1 MDLLKDKKQFLRNM
15 SVPLLF
21 IVIISVGI
29 PLSKYTGVYLLRE
42 GLTRLVRNS
51 FLVISLLIP
60 VMAGMGIN
68 FAITLGAMAGQIG
81 IIFSQ
86 DWGLTGVGG
95 LFVAM
100 ALATPIAILLGAFA
114 GHVLNKAR
122 GREMITSM
130 ILSFLIS
137 GFYQF
142 FMLFFCGGVIKFHD
156 PNLILSR
163 GYGVIST
170 VTLKAGRAFDDFI
183 KFELWPGTGI
193 YVPVFTIFL
202 IFLACLFT
210 VWFRKTKLGHDMRSV
225 GQDQRVSN
233 DAGMAVDHI
242 RVQSIVISTVMACYG
257 QIIYLQNIGTMN
269 TTYGADQVSLFAAA
283 ALLVGGASVSRASL
297 PNVFI
302 GVLLFHMMFIVM
314 PVAGKT
320 LTGNAM
326 IGEYFRSFI
335 SYGVVA
341 LALIMHSWARNRD
354 LADSR
359 KQMRKENDDKSRELK
374 AKVNA

>member
-142 FMLFFCGGVIKFHD
+142 FMLFFCGGVIKFND

-210 VWFRKTKLGHDMRSV
+210 VWFRKTKLGHDMSSV

-359 KQMRKENDDKSRELK
+359 KQMRKDNDDKSKELK

>member
-142 FMLFFCGGVIKFHD
+142 FMTRTSSC
-156 PNLILSR
+156 
-163 GYGVIST
+163 
-170 VTLKAGRAFDDFI
+170 
-183 KFELWPGTGI
+183 
-193 YVPVFTIFL
+193 
-202 IFLACLFT
+202 
-210 VWFRKTKLGHDMRSV
+210 
-225 GQDQRVSN
+225 
-233 DAGMAVDHI
+233 
-242 RVQSIVISTVMACYG
+242 
-257 QIIYLQNIGTMN
+257 
-269 TTYGADQVSLFAAA
+269 
-283 ALLVGGASVSRASL
+283 
-297 PNVFI
+297 
-302 GVLLFHMMFIVM
+302 
-314 PVAGKT
+314 PVAT
-320 LTGNAM
+320 A
-326 IGEYFRSFI
+326 
-335 SYGVVA
+335 
-341 LALIMHSWARNRD
+341 
-354 LADSR
+354 
-359 KQMRKENDDKSRELK
+359 
-374 AKVNA
+374 

>member
-1 MDLLKDKKQFLRNM
+1 
-15 SVPLLF
+15 
-21 IVIISVGI
+21 
-29 PLSKYTGVYLLRE
+29 
-42 GLTRLVRNS
+42 
-51 FLVISLLIP
+51 
-60 VMAGMGIN
+60 
-68 FAITLGAMAGQIG
+68 
-81 IIFSQ
+81 
-86 DWGLTGVGG
+86 
-95 LFVAM
+95 
-100 ALATPIAILLGAFA
+100 
-114 GHVLNKAR
+114 
-122 GREMITSM
+122 
-130 ILSFLIS
+130 
-137 GFYQF
+137 
-142 FMLFFCGGVIKFHD
+142 
-156 PNLILSR
+156 
-163 GYGVIST
+163 
-170 VTLKAGRAFDDFI
+170 
-183 KFELWPGTGI
+183 
-193 YVPVFTIFL
+193 
-202 IFLACLFT
+202 
-210 VWFRKTKLGHDMRSV
+210 MRSV

-233 DAGMAVDHI
+233 DAGMAVDRI
-242 RVQSIVISTVMACYG
+242 RVQSIMISTVLACYG

-359 KQMRKENDDKSRELK
+359 KQMRKDNDEKSKELK